1 MTARYPGGGKD
12 EETQDARD
20 RDQKLRRPGVLQLA
34 ERSDP
39 TPGPG
44 EVVVRVM
51 ATSVNP
57 VDTKIRGTGRG
68 VAPALPAVLGADVA
82 GTVAAVGAGVE
93 TFRPGDEV
101 YGCAGGVT
109 GMNGALAEYLLTDPA
124 LLAPRPPQLSWREAA
139 ALPLVTITAWEGLFD
154 RARVAAGQSVLVFA
168 GTGGVGHIAVQLAK
182 AAGARVVATAS
193 SADKAELARSLGAD
207 AVVDHRRSE
216 PADWVAAHTGGKSF
230 ETVFDTVGNENLDRA
245 FAAAGLNGQV
255 VSIVTQKAVDLIP
268 MHAKGLSLHV
278 VFMLIQMLHG
288 IGRAQHGAIL
298 REAASLVAT
307 GKLRP
312 LVDPARF
319 ALEQAADAH
328 RHLESGA
335 AVGKVVIEVAA

>member
-1 MTARYPGGGKD
+1 MRVMEIKGYGGP
-12 EETQDARD
+12 E
-20 RDQKLRRPGVLQLA
+20 VLQPG
-34 ERSDP
+34 ERPMPS
-39 TPGPG
+39 PGPG

-57 VDTKIRGTGRG
+57 VDTKIRRTGRA

-82 GTVAAVGAGVE
+82 GIVEAIGAGV
-93 TFRPGDEV
+93 TGFAVGDEV
-101 YGCAGGVT
+101 YGCVGGVQ

-124 LLAPRPPQLSWREAA
+124 LLAPKPPQLSWREAA

-154 RARVAAGQSVLVFA
+154 RAHLAAGQNVLVFA

-182 AAGARVVATAS
+182 AAGAKVVATAS
-193 SADKAELARSLGAD
+193 GADKAGLARSLGAD

-216 PADWVAAHTGGKSF
+216 PAEWAAEHTDGRGF
-230 ETVFDTVGNENLDRA
+230 DVVFDTVGNDNLDRA
-245 FAAAGLNGQV
+245 FAAARLNGQV
-255 VSIVTQKAVDLIP
+255 ISIVTQKAVDLTP
-268 MHAKGLSLHV
+268 MHVKGLSLHV
-278 VFMLIQMLHG
+278 VFMLIPMLHG
-288 IGRAQHGAIL
+288 IGRVRHGTIL

-312 LVDPARF
+312 LLDPARF

-335 AVGKVVIEVAA
+335 AVGKVVIDVAA

>member
-1 MTARYPGGGKD
+1 MRVMEIKSFGEP
-12 EETQDARD
+12 E
-20 RDQKLRRPGVLQLA
+20 VLQVG
-34 ERSDP
+34 ERPDP
-39 TPGPG
+39 SPRPG

-57 VDTKIRGTGRG
+57 VDTKIRRTGRG

-82 GTVAAVGAGVE
+82 GTIAAVGAGVDS
-93 TFRPGDEV
+93 FAPGDEV

-124 LLAPRPPQLSWREAA
+124 LLAPKPPQLSWREAA

-154 RARVAAGQSVLVFA
+154 RAHIVPGQRVLVFA

-182 AAGARVVATAS
+182 AAGAHVVATVS
-193 SADKAELARSLGAD
+193 SDEKGALALSLGAD

-216 PADWVAAHTGGKSF
+216 PADWVAEHTGGKGF
-230 ETVFDTVGNENLDRA
+230 DIVFDTVGNDNLDRA

-255 VSIVTQKAVDLIP
+255 ISIVTQMPIDLTP
-268 MHAKGLSLHV
+268 MHMKGLTLHV

-288 IGRAQHGAIL
+288 IGRARHGAIL
-298 REAASLVAT
+298 REAASLVAHR
-307 GKLRP
+307 KLRP
-312 LVDPARF
+312 VLDPRRF
-319 ALEQAADAH
+319 TLDQAGDAH

-335 AVGKVVIEVAA
+335 AIGKIVIDVAA

>member
-1 MTARYPGGGKD
+1 MRVMEIKSFGDP
-12 EETQDARD
+12 E
-20 RDQKLRRPGVLQLA
+20 VLQA
-34 ERSDP
+34 GERPDAS
-39 TPGPG
+39 PGPG

-57 VDTKIRGTGRG
+57 VDTKIRRTGRG

-82 GTVAAVGAGVE
+82 GTIAAVGAGVD
-93 TFRPGDEV
+93 TFAIGDHV

-124 LLAPRPPQLSWREAA
+124 LLAPKPPQLSWREAA

-154 RARVAAGQSVLVFA
+154 RAHIAHGQSVLVFA

-182 AAGARVVATAS
+182 AAGAHVVATVS
-193 SADKAELARSLGAD
+193 SDEKAALALSLGAD

-216 PADWVAAHTGGKSF
+216 PADWVAEHTGGKGF
-230 ETVFDTVGNENLDRA
+230 DIVFDTVGNDNLDRA

-255 VSIVTQKAVDLIP
+255 ISIVTQKPIDLTP
-268 MHAKGLSLHV
+268 MHMKGLTLHV
-278 VFMLIQMLHG
+278 VFMLIHMLHG
-288 IGRAQHGAIL
+288 IGRARHGAIL
-298 REAASLVAT
+298 REAASLVAH
-307 GKLRP
+307 GKLKP
-312 LVDPARF
+312 VLDPRRF
-319 ALEQAADAH
+319 TLDQAGDAH

-335 AVGKVVIEVAA
+335 AIGKVVIDVAA

>member
-1 MTARYPGGGKD
+1 MRVIEIRSFGGP
-12 EETQDARD
+12 E
-20 RDQKLRRPGVLQLA
+20 VLQLA
-34 ERSDP
+34 ERPDP

-44 EVVVRVM
+44 EVMVRVM

-109 GMNGALAEYLLTDPA
+109 GMNGALADYLLTDPA
-124 LLAPRPPQLSWREAA
+124 LLAPKPPQLSWREAA

-154 RARVAAGQSVLVFA
+154 RARVDAGQNVLVFA
-168 GTGGVGHIAVQLAK
+168 GTGGVGHVAVQLAK

-193 SADKAELARSLGAD
+193 SADKAEFARSLGAD

-216 PADWVAAHTGGKSF
+216 PADWVAAHTGGRGF

-245 FAAAGLNGQV
+245 FASTGLNGQV
-255 VSIVTQKAVDLIP
+255 VSIVTQKPVDLTP

-288 IGRAQHGAIL
+288 IGRARHGAIL

-312 LVDPARF
+312 LVDPVRF

-335 AVGKVVIEVAA
+335 AVGKIVIEVAA